1 TSSRHYEQMEV
12 DNNQSGGDLR
22 ARVGAEAEAEEN
34 TDVTRASVV
43 NNFTIAI
50 GSSDTFMDDDS
61 LSDSEE
67 VSVLNDESSSDLEFT
82 DEASGNDDDSDNE
95 TFTIRNKA
103 NIIII
108 ESSNG
113 TAASDPINFDLDGAH
128 VCDLSKIEQKS
139 IQLLTILEGG
149 VTREMQREVFKFF
162 NDWLQDEQFGQLAT
176 ILADPGSRAR
186 LERDWKSTDQTILA
200 KNDCASMSDIF
211 DGAAFQE
218 EQKHLFDG
226 PHNIALALFV
236 DSFSPFKRSKISL
249 TIVHFIVLNYHP
261 SEW

>member
-1 TSSRHYEQMEV
+1 MFCNYYYYTATSSQHYEQMEV

-34 TDVTRASVV
+34 TDITRASVV

-67 VSVLNDESSSDLEFT
+67 ASVSNDESSSDHEFT
-82 DEASGNDDDSDNE
+82 DEASGNDDDSENE

-103 NIIII
+103 NIIIT

-113 TAASDPINFDLDGAH
+113 TATSDPINFDLDGAH

-139 IQLLTILEGG
+139 IQLLTMLEEGG
-149 VTREMQREVFKFF
+149 VACEMQREVFKFF
-162 NDWLQDEQFGQLAT
+162 NDWLQDEQFGK
-176 ILADPGSRAR
+176 R
-186 LERDWKSTDQTILA
+186 
-200 KNDCASMSDIF
+200 IF
-211 DGAAFQE
+211 C
-218 EQKHLFDG
+218 
-226 PHNIALALFV
+226 
-236 DSFSPFKRSKISL
+236 
-249 TIVHFIVLNYHP
+249 T
-261 SEW
+261 